1 MPLDEDKYPGE
12 TGRRRFVKGVVGS
25 AALASVG
32 TGGAAAVNTVTSAAG
47 GGGGPTQYM
56 AIENTDGPAPRGM
69 PIVPVEVNDSGEL
82 SGIFPEASTETVQ
95 GVQRTVAEMDMGGTT
110 YSSQWFQYCGLESYQ
125 GVRPDADADNL
136 LRASA
141 SPPPAYEWQQDVEG
155 NAPLTVDMFDDYEE
169 WGNSIGEA
177 GLGKPASATW
187 RSQGEN
193 AKTIPVQVLRTPE
206 VSKMVNGEQGVF
218 GNDYSTIPQNVRN
231 FLDAATDQDFMAWI
245 NKCTHFCCVPGYK
258 QLAGSANFGGANAV
272 YCQCHQ
278 SVYDPFK
285 PTQVQFVAR
294 PRPDN

>member
-47 GGGGPTQYM
+47 GGGGPTQYI

-69 PIVPVEVNDSGEL
+69 PIVPLEVTDAGEL
-82 SGIFPEASTETVQ
+82 RGLFPEASTETVG
-95 GVQRTVAEMDMGGTT
+95 GVERTVAEMDLGGTT
-110 YSSQWFQYCGLESYQ
+110 YSSQWFQYCGLEQYQ
-125 GVRPDADADNL
+125 GVQPEADADNMI
-136 LRASA
+136 RASA

-155 NAPLTVDMFDDYEE
+155 DTVLTVDMFEDYET
-169 WGNSIGEA
+169 WGNGIGKE
-177 GLGKPASATW
+177 GIGKPASATW
-187 RSQGEN
+187 RSQGED
-193 AKTIPVQVLRTPE
+193 AKTIPVQVLRSPK
-206 VSKMVNGEQGVF
+206 VSQMANGEGEF
-218 GNDYSTIPQNVRN
+218 SDLPSSIQN
-231 FLDAATDQDFMAWI
+231 FIGAATEQDFMAWI

-258 QLAGSANFGGANAV
+258 QLEGSANFNAADEV

-278 SVYDPFK
+278 SVYDPFS

-294 PRPDN
+294 PRPDE

>member
-47 GGGGPTQYM
+47 GGGGPTQYI

-69 PIVPVEVNDSGEL
+69 PIVPLEVTDAGEL
-82 SGIFPEASTETVQ
+82 RGLFPEASTETVA
-95 GVQRTVAEMDMGGTT
+95 GVERTVAEMDLGGTT
-110 YSSQWFQYCGLESYQ
+110 YSSQWFQYCGLEQYQ
-125 GVRPDADADNL
+125 GVQPEADADNM

-141 SPPPAYEWQQDVEG
+141 SPPPAYDWQQDVEG
-155 NAPLTVDMFDDYEE
+155 DTVLTVDMFEDYET
-169 WGNSIGEA
+169 WGNGIGNE
-177 GLGKPASATW
+177 GIGKPASATW
-187 RSQGEN
+187 RSQGED
-193 AKTIPVQVLRTPE
+193 AKTIPVQVLRSPK
-206 VSKMVNGEQGVF
+206 VSQMANGEGEF
-218 GNDYSTIPQNVRN
+218 SDLPSSIRN
-231 FLDAATDQDFMAWI
+231 FIDAATEQDFMAWI

-258 QLAGSANFGGANAV
+258 QLEGSANFNAADEV

-278 SVYDPFK
+278 SVYDPFS

-294 PRPDN
+294 PRPDE